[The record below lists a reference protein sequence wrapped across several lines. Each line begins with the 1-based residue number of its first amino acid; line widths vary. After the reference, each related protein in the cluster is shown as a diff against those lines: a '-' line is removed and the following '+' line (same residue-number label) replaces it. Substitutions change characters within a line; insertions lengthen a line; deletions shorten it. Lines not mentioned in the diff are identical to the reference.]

1 MLYLHRLYLFDIK
14 HPEIFFC
21 HYFYYF
27 FIMLIFPFFNVC

>member
-21 HYFYYF
+21 HYLSLFFYQ
-27 FIMLIFPFFNVC
+27 LAADIF